1 VADGTEGLLR
11 WENEVVDAMMSVR
24 YALDAQEAPK
34 AAHLDIIRTNSLA
47 FCRLA
52 ERIHKQHVK
61 EEEDYQRRE
70 YGSG

>member
-1 VADGTEGLLR
+1 MADGTESLLR
-11 WENEVVDAMMSVR
+11 LENEVVDAMMSVR
-24 YALDAQEAPK
+24 YALDAQEAPR

-47 FCRLA
+47 FARLA

-70 YGSG
+70 YGDG